1 MSMTRSLNRSIAR
14 LLACVLLL
22 AQLAVSAYA
31 CPSLATMS
39 PRIAMTDVGVAAD
52 GASIDSDASAMP
64 GCTGMGALDQESANL
79 CAEHCKVGQQSH
91 EVPGVAVPLPLLTA
105 LYAVPL
111 TPIEGPP
118 PRPTAARIDALVAAS
133 PPLAVLL
140 CVYRI

>member
-1 MSMTRSLNRSIAR
+1 MRRSLNRSIAR

-31 CPSLATMS
+31 CPSLAAAFAEAT
-39 PRIAMTDVGVAAD
+39 IDVGVVV
-52 GASIDSDASAMP
+52 GGQSVDSDSSAMP
-64 GCTGMGALDQESANL
+64 GCAGMVAGLDQDSANL

-91 EVPGVAVPLPLLTA
+91 EVSAVSVPLPLLTA
-105 LYAVPL
+105 LYGVTIVPA
-111 TPIEGPP
+111 EGPP
-118 PRPTAARIDALVAAS
+118 PRPAGASIDALVAAL